1 MFKGTLGAE
10 FLGMLATRREG
21 FLYEDQA
28 EAQVMRC
35 VCMYVCMYVCSCVR
49 VFVCFCVLKGWH
61 GVGCACGVG
70 EGEGVGKQ
78 RSRTSRMSSLVH
90 SPPTM
95 SPMLTDAGTQTTPRQ
110 VASA

>member
-35 VCMYVCMYVCSCVR
+35 VCMYVCVFVCSR
-49 VFVCFCVLKGWH
+49 VFVCFCIFVFLCVEGMEW
-61 GVGCACGVG
+61 CGVCVRG
-70 EGEGVGKQ
+70 WRGRGRGKTKVENL
-78 RSRTSRMSSLVH
+78 SHVFPCALALNH
-90 SPPTM
+90 E
-95 SPMLTDAGTQTTPRQ
+95 AH
-110 VASA
+110 AH